1 MTTELPE
8 ITCLQ
13 PGQSLRVAVDAGSAL
28 LVARGCVSVVS
39 PPSWFG
45 ETVFTA
51 RATLDE
57 GEVYVSEHG
66 GWVEVSALSPAQVRG
81 LPRAATVA
89 PTAPSRIARLVQLLV
104 GNAA

>member
-1 MTTELPE
+1 M
-8 ITCLQ
+8 
-13 PGQSLRVAVDAGSAL
+13 
-28 LVARGCVSVVS
+28 VS

-57 GEVYVSEHG
+57 GEVYVAEYG

-81 LPRAATVA
+81 LPPAGTVA
-89 PTAPSRIARLVQLLV
+89 PTAPSRVTRLVQLLV
-104 GNAA
+104 GKAA

>member
-1 MTTELPE
+1 MTSELPE
-8 ITCLQ
+8 ITCRQ
-13 PGQSLRVAVDAGSAL
+13 PGQTLRVAVDAGSAL
-28 LVARGCVSVVS
+28 LVTRGCVSVVS

-57 GEVYVSEHG
+57 GEVYVAECG

-81 LPRAATVA
+81 LPPAGTVA
-89 PTAPSRIARLVQLLV
+89 PTAPSRVTRLVQLLV
-104 GNAA
+104 GKAA

>member
-1 MTTELPE
+1 MTCELPE

-13 PGQSLRVAVDAGSAL
+13 PSQTLRVAVDAGSAL
-28 LVARGCVSVVS
+28 LVTRGCVSVVS

-57 GEVYVSEHG
+57 GEVYVAKHG
-66 GWVEVSALSPAQVRG
+66 GWLEVSALSPAQVRG
-81 LPRAATVA
+81 LPRAETVS
-89 PTAPSRIARLVQLLV
+89 PTAPSRVTRLLQLLV
-104 GNAA
+104 GKAA

>member
-1 MTTELPE
+1 MTSEFSE

-13 PGQSLRVAVDAGSAL
+13 PGQTLRVAVDAGAAL
-28 LVARGCVSVVS
+28 LVTRGCVSVVS

-51 RATLDE
+51 RSTLDE
-57 GEVYVSEHG
+57 GEAYVAEHG
-66 GWVEVSALSPAQVRG
+66 GWIEVSALSPAQVRG
-81 LPRAATVA
+81 LPRAATV
-89 PTAPSRIARLVQLLV
+89 PPAPSRVARLVQLLV

>member
-1 MTTELPE
+1 MTCELPE

-13 PGQSLRVAVDAGSAL
+13 PSQTLRVAVDAGSAL
-28 LVARGCVSVVS
+28 LVTRGCVSVVS

-57 GEVYVSEHG
+57 GEAYVAEHG
-66 GWVEVSALSPAQVRG
+66 GWLEVSALSPAQVRG

-89 PTAPSRIARLVQLLV
+89 PPAPSRVTRLVQRLV
-104 GNAA
+104 GKPA

>member
-1 MTTELPE
+1 MTCELPE

-13 PGQSLRVAVDAGSAL
+13 PSQSLRVAVDAGSAL
-28 LVARGCVSVVS
+28 LVTRGCVSVLS

-57 GEVYVSEHG
+57 GEIYVAEHG
-66 GWVEVSALSPAQVRG
+66 GWLEVSALSPAQVRG

-89 PTAPSRIARLVQLLV
+89 APAPSRVMRLVQLLV
-104 GNAA
+104 GHAA